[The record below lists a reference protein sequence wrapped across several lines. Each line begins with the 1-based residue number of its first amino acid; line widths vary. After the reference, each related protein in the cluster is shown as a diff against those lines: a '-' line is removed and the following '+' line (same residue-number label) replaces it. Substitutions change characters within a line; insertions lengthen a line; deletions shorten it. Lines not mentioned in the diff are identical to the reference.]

1 MELDEGILFHGRYK
15 LLKNLGHGSFGEVWL
30 ANDVK
35 MGKDVAIKI
44 YIALDDEGLED
55 FKIEIKN
62 TYDLNHPNLIH
73 ANHYDDCDGRPY
85 LVMPYCSNGSASNL
99 PDVVDEKTVWRF
111 IRDVASGL
119 AYLHNR
125 KEPVIHQDIKPAN
138 ILIDDSKNFLI
149 TDFGLSKALKNTMSQ
164 QSERAVTGGT
174 VAFMA
179 PERFSKTPITIKA
192 SDIFSL
198 GVSAYYIVMGILPFA
213 AQGGI
218 ALFSD
223 KVQVPDI
230 DTEKYSKELNKAICS
245 CMAKEAWNRPT
256 AEELVEYANAQLKGE
271 IIQPAWENRGEE
283 IIKEQA
289 DVNIVP
295 EPTPKPKLKYIGYI
309 GGAIAVIVIAMLLI
323 SKLNGDKSNG
333 QDEIDNNIETSSITA
348 DWAPDIT
355 KEQKHIIEDLINNMV
370 EVHGDTFY
378 MGAQSTD
385 RSLPN
390 YDIDAQSD
398 EAPVHKVVLND
409 YYICKYEVTQDLW
422 QAIMKN
428 NPSQFNN
435 AKNPVEKVSYN
446 DCIEFIDKLNVLS
459 GLEFALP
466 TEAQWEYAA
475 GGGCKSDGYRY
486 SGSNIVGNVAWFGA
500 GEDGSTNTV
509 GGRKANELGL
519 YDMSGN
525 VWEWCSGYYSYYGRG
540 LLLNPSGSE
549 NKDGDYR
556 VIRGGA
562 WNNDAK
568 YCRIS
573 IRYFNRPDYS
583 DTNLGF
589 RLVLNKN

>member
-35 MGKDVAIKI
+35 MGKNVAIKI

-138 ILIDDSKNFLI
+138 ILIDDEDNFLI
-149 TDFGLSKALKNTMSQ
+149 TDFGLSKELKHTMSQ
-164 QSERAVTGGT
+164 QSDRAVTGGT

-213 AQGGI
+213 AQGGVVLNKGAEI
-218 ALFSD
+218 
-223 KVQVPDI
+223 PEI
-230 DTEKYSKELNKAICS
+230 DTEKYSKELNKAIS
-245 CMAKEAWNRPT
+245 ACMAKEAWNRPT
-256 AEELVEYANAQLKGE
+256 AEELAEYADAQLKGKD
-271 IIQPAWENRGEE
+271 IQPAWENRGDE
-283 IIKEQA
+283 IIEEQA
-289 DVNIVP
+289 DVNIAP
-295 EPTPKPKLKYIGYI
+295 EPTPKPQLKYIGYI
-309 GGAIAVIVIAMLLI
+309 GGGALAIVLITMLLI
-323 SKLNGDKSNG
+323 PKLNGDKSDV
-333 QDEIDNNIETSSITA
+333 QDEIDNSIEVASITA

-355 KEQKHIIEDLINNMV
+355 DEQKHIIEDLINNMV
-370 EVHGDTFY
+370 EVQGDTFY
-378 MGAQSTD
+378 MGAQNIDKSK
-385 RSLPN
+385 PN
-390 YDIDAQSD
+390 YDKEADAD
-398 EAPVHKVVLND
+398 ESPVHKLKLND
-409 YYICKYEVTQDLW
+409 YYICKYEVSQDLW
-422 QAIMKN
+422 QAVMNN

-446 DCIEFIDKLNVLS
+446 DCIEFIDKLNALS

-475 GGGCKSDGYRY
+475 RGGNKSIGYKY
-486 SGSNIVGNVAWFGA
+486 SGSNIIDNIAWYGV
-500 GEDGSTNTV
+500 EKSKNTHQIGSK
-509 GGRKANELGL
+509 KANEIGL

-525 VWEWCSGYYSYYGRG
+525 VWEWCADNYVAYPLDATNVESGEYY
-540 LLLNPSGSE
+540 
-549 NKDGDYR
+549 

-562 WNNDAK
+562 WNNDTK
-568 YCRIS
+568 YCRVS

-583 DTNLGF
+583 DANLGF